1 MHLATPKYIQL
12 SGILRDGIKTGAY
25 TEGTR
30 LPPELKL
37 AAEYGMSRQTVRQ
50 AIRVLEEEGLVTT
63 RQGSGST
70 VLRQKATKKKTPQ
83 PAVPSNH
90 IYLISTYITDYIFPS
105 IIRGVESELSKED
118 YPLTVTFTENRPS
131 LERNKL
137 QQVLESG
144 AAGLIIEPT
153 RSSLPCPNLDL
164 YEEIHKRG
172 IPIVFIHS
180 WYRELPDSVHVVTD
194 DFEGGRQAVLTMD
207 KAGHRDIC
215 GIFKSDDMQGTE
227 RYRGFIQGLRN
238 IGQSFSDDTVMWFD
252 ETNETE
258 LYSSERLLSISDRC
272 TALVCYN
279 DLIALKTAEALTA
292 RGVDIPEDLSIIS
305 FDNSSYAGLG
315 AVKLTSLSHPKDRLG
330 ATAARKLLNMIHGK
344 SETSE
349 AMPFDL
355 VERESI
361 KTL

>member
-1 MHLATPKYIQL
+1 MSTPKYLQL
-12 SGILRDGIKTGAY
+12 ANTLRDGIIAGTYA
-25 TEGTR
+25 EGTR

-37 AAEYGMSRQTVRQ
+37 AAEHDMSRQTVRQ

-70 VLRQKATKKKTPQ
+70 VLRKKTPKKKTQ
-83 PAVPSNH
+83 RIATSSNH
-90 IYLISTYITDYIFPS
+90 IYLISTYMTDYIFPS

-118 YPLTVTFTENRPS
+118 YPLTVTFTGNRPS
-131 LERNKL
+131 MERIKL

-164 YEEIHKRG
+164 YEEIRERG

-180 WYRELPDSVHVVTD
+180 WYREMPDSVHVVTD
-194 DFEGGRQAVLTMD
+194 DFEGGREAVLTLA

-227 RYRGFIQGLRN
+227 RYRGFMQGLKD
-238 IGQSFSDDTVMWFD
+238 IGQEFSDDTVIWYD
-252 ETNETE
+252 ETNEND
-258 LYSSERLLSISDRC
+258 LYSSDRLLSVADRC

-279 DLIALKTAEALTA
+279 DLIALKASEALA
-292 RGVDIPEDLSIIS
+292 QRGVSIPEDLSIIS

-315 AVKLTSLSHPKDRLG
+315 AIKLTSLSHPKDRLG
-330 ATAARKLLNMIHGK
+330 AAAAKKLLNMIHGK

-349 AMPFDL
+349 SMPFGL